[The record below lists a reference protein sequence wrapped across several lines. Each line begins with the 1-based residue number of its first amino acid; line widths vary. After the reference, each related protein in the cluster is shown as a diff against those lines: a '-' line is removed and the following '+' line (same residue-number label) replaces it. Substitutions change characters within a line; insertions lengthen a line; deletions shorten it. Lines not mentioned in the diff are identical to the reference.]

1 MLEGGYVD
9 FDGTNKT
16 KNESPSKLSKNI
28 DILTQ
33 RNEQLEADKNKLIN
47 KIERL
52 KRNYDGLSNST
63 KNEKTDFVK

>member
-1 MLEGGYVD
+1 MLDGGYVD
-9 FDGTNKT
+9 FDSTNRS
-16 KNESPSKLSKNI
+16 KNESPSKLNKNI

>member
-1 MLEGGYVD
+1 MLDGGYVD
-9 FDGTNKT
+9 FDSTNRS
-16 KNESPSKLSKNI
+16 KNESPSKLNKNI
-28 DILTQ
+28 DLLTQ
-33 RNEQLEADKNKLIN
+33 RNEQLEAEKNKLIN

>member
-1 MLEGGYVD
+1 MLDGGYVD
-9 FDGTNKT
+9 FDSTNRF
-16 KNESPSKLSKNI
+16 KNESPSKLNKNI